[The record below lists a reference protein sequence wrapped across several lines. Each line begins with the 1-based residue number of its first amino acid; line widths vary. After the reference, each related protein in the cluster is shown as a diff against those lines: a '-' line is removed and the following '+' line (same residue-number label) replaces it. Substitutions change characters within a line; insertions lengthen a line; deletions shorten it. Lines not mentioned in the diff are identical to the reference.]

1 MNTNASIQFIN
12 HASVMINDKEVYLLT
27 DPWYWGSAFHDGWSL
42 IHENSEREI
51 YTLLEKVTHIWVSHE
66 HPDHFS
72 VPFFI
77 KFSDY
82 LIKKK
87 IKVLF
92 QNTKDKRVVSFLR
105 SKSIDVE
112 ELSNG
117 KVHQLSSNFDIKCV
131 NSGFYDS
138 ALLINVNGT
147 KVFNL
152 NDCPIRDDVSLN
164 KFKKKYGTC
173 DVLLT
178 QFSYAAWKGG
188 EGNINWRR
196 DAAREKISTL
206 LNQAKILSV
215 KTVIPFASFVRFSN
229 TYNSYLNDSINTP
242 DALIKLLWKEV
253 FSTVVFQPMEVQN
266 IDNLKQNEGSLS
278 FWKKRYQGI
287 DHEKLLEY
295 KDTVKI
301 SELQELYKEYRNRIL
316 TKNSYWMIW
325 LLSKLGFFKK
335 VEILTKDLD
344 SVLSLDILSKNLIIS
359 YESPDLI
366 MHSQSLKFILS
377 NSFGYDTL
385 TVNGCFEEGGE
396 GSFVRST
403 KTLAIENLNN
413 MGVYLK
419 PSIVFR
425 LDLIIFFM
433 KLVSRV
439 AKKLK

>member
-1 MNTNASIQFIN
+1 MNTNTSIQFIN
-12 HASVMINDKEVYLLT
+12 HASVMISDKEVCLLT

-77 KFSDY
+77 KFSEF
-82 LIKKK
+82 LIKNKTK
-87 IKVLF
+87 ILF
-92 QNTKDKRVVSFLR
+92 QNTKDKRVVGFLR
-105 SKSIDVE
+105 SKGINVE
-112 ELSNG
+112 ELSDG
-117 KVHQLSSNFDIKCV
+117 KVYQLSNSLDIKCIK
-131 NSGFYDS
+131 SGFYDS
-138 ALLINVNGT
+138 ALLINIEGI
-147 KVFNL
+147 KIFNL
-152 NDCPIRDDVSLN
+152 NDCLIRSSESLY
-164 KFKKKYGTC
+164 KFRKKYGAC
-173 DVLLT
+173 DILLT

-188 EGNINWRR
+188 ENNIDWRR
-196 DAAREKISTL
+196 DAASEKIETL
-206 LNQAKILSV
+206 TNQAKILSA

-229 TYNSYLNDSINTP
+229 TYNSYMNDSVNSP
-242 DALIKLLWKEV
+242 DILTKLLKKEAFDSV
-253 FSTVVFQPMEVQN
+253 IFQPMEVQN
-266 IDNLKQNEGSLS
+266 LNSLKQSEESLI
-278 FWKKRYQGI
+278 FWKGRYQGI

-295 KDTVKI
+295 KDIVQI
-301 SELQELYKEYRNRIL
+301 SELQELYKEYRDRIL

-335 VEILTKDLD
+335 VQISAKDLD
-344 SVLSLDILSKNLIIS
+344 TVLSLDILSKNLVIS
-359 YESPDLI
+359 YKNPDLI

-385 TVNGCFEEGGE
+385 TVNGCFEEGNK
-396 GSFVRST
+396 GSFIRST

-419 PSIVFR
+419 PNIVFR

-433 KLVSRV
+433 KLISRV